1 VQLKQ
6 QAEKK
11 VLLNVICDIKIPEYL
26 DILYEDFRS
35 TSKMSMLI
43 TVKVLLE

>member
-1 VQLKQ
+1 MKQ
-6 QAEKK
+6 RAEKK
-11 VLLNVICDIKIPEYL
+11 VLLNVICNIKIPGYL

-43 TVKVLLE
+43 TVEVLLE